1 MDRKGG
7 FILWFILLTVLVGI
21 TSFLYILEKD
31 ETLQMVLL
39 VILIILGLFG
49 SIVLWFEY
57 MYAPSI
63 IRRDLK
69 VINKL
74 LLKESPSSLQAQ
86 YLHIYDHY
94 LKLSEKQKANF
105 YGRIAKVREQLEA
118 PMKAEKNLQELLNNA
133 SKGNLAVL
141 QREYETASALLQKL
155 PAKVKEMYAAPVAQL
170 RDALEKGT

>member
-94 LKLSEKQKANF
+94 L
-105 YGRIAKVREQLEA
+105 
-118 PMKAEKNLQELLNNA
+118 
-133 SKGNLAVL
+133 
-141 QREYETASALLQKL
+141 
-155 PAKVKEMYAAPVAQL
+155 
-170 RDALEKGT
+170 